1 MSSFLYEL
9 GRTAFRRRKTFA
21 AAWLVILVLLG
32 GFVAAFKNDFSDS
45 FTLPGSES
53 QEAQD
58 SLKLTFPQASGA
70 AGSIIVVA
78 PEGQKVT
85 DKDFR
90 SAIGDAVDRVDD
102 FDHVESAT
110 SPFSKRVKGGVSEG
124 DRAAIINISYDDDYQ
139 ALPETVKSDLL
150 TEVDHMKQELPNGTQ
165 VAPGGDIFKVTGM
178 HVSWVEGLGVAIAFV
193 VLLFTF
199 GSALAAGIPLVTA
212 ILGVML
218 GLMLIVASTAFAD
231 VSSTA
236 PMLALML
243 GLAVGIDYALFI
255 ISRARSL
262 LRDGLEPEEAVARA
276 LATAGSAVVFAGM
289 TVIIA
294 LVGLMVCRMPFLTVM
309 GFGAAGTV
317 AVAVLVALTLVPAL
331 MGMLGKRLIP
341 RSVRRARARAEAR
354 GEAEPA
360 RASGAEPVA
369 GPGAPPVT
377 GGAHAMAGAEAG
389 AQAPADTQ
397 PLPAARGA
405 RPHAPAVTAPPATS
419 PHGGPERKRSLPQRF
434 YHAWVSAAT
443 KIPIL
448 TVLII
453 VVGLGLFAI
462 PASKLQLAL
471 PNNGGEEAGSPARVT
486 YDLTEEYFGP
496 GYNGPLV
503 MTAGIIGSDDP
514 LGDVDDMKKEIEKVA
529 GVERV
534 VLATPNENADTAL
547 FQIVPT
553 TGPSDPQTEDVVNRL
568 RDLEPHF
575 QDAYGFNTAVTG
587 STAVG
592 IDVSSQLAKS
602 LLPFGIFVVG
612 LSLILLTMVFRS
624 IAVPIKAT
632 VGFLLSVVAAMGV
645 VSLVFVEGHGASLFN
660 LEQVGPIIS
669 FLPIML
675 MGILF
680 GLAMDYEVFL
690 VSGMRE
696 AYVHGA
702 SAKEAIVKGFMSSA
716 SVVVAAAIIMFSV
729 FFAFVP
735 TGEPIIK
742 SIALGLAVGIF
753 VDAFIVRMTLVPAVM
768 ALLGNAAWWLPKWLD
783 RLLPHFD
790 VEGEGLYHQV
800 ALRDWPEPDSPYRV
814 YGKAMS
820 LGTRGHRVF
829 EDVDIALLPGE
840 LLALTGPG
848 AEALL
853 FAISGRANLDSGD
866 LKVGSFV
873 LPEQANKVR
882 KRTPYLML
890 NPADPDMR
898 PRADHLRDL
907 AAAPPELLVVDAA
920 DQPHDQETAELV
932 SRLIAAALQ
941 AGSAVVLTLGNP
953 EADWMIPARTDY
965 TLLDLAAH
973 RRGAEPTL
981 APMGGHR

>member
-85 DKDFR
+85 DRQFR

-369 GPGAPPVT
+369 GPGA
-377 GGAHAMAGAEAG
+377 
-389 AQAPADTQ
+389 
-397 PLPAARGA
+397 
-405 RPHAPAVTAPPATS
+405 
-419 PHGGPERKRSLPQRF
+419 
-434 YHAWVSAAT
+434 
-443 KIPIL
+443 
-448 TVLII
+448 
-453 VVGLGLFAI
+453 
-462 PASKLQLAL
+462 
-471 PNNGGEEAGSPARVT
+471 
-486 YDLTEEYFGP
+486 
-496 GYNGPLV
+496 
-503 MTAGIIGSDDP
+503 
-514 LGDVDDMKKEIEKVA
+514 
-529 GVERV
+529 
-534 VLATPNENADTAL
+534 
-547 FQIVPT
+547 
-553 TGPSDPQTEDVVNRL
+553 
-568 RDLEPHF
+568 
-575 QDAYGFNTAVTG
+575 
-587 STAVG
+587 
-592 IDVSSQLAKS
+592 
-602 LLPFGIFVVG
+602 
-612 LSLILLTMVFRS
+612 
-624 IAVPIKAT
+624 
-632 VGFLLSVVAAMGV
+632 
-645 VSLVFVEGHGASLFN
+645 
-660 LEQVGPIIS
+660 
-669 FLPIML
+669 
-675 MGILF
+675 
-680 GLAMDYEVFL
+680 
-690 VSGMRE
+690 
-696 AYVHGA
+696 
-702 SAKEAIVKGFMSSA
+702 
-716 SVVVAAAIIMFSV
+716 
-729 FFAFVP
+729 
-735 TGEPIIK
+735 
-742 SIALGLAVGIF
+742 
-753 VDAFIVRMTLVPAVM
+753 
-768 ALLGNAAWWLPKWLD
+768 
-783 RLLPHFD
+783 
-790 VEGEGLYHQV
+790 
-800 ALRDWPEPDSPYRV
+800 
-814 YGKAMS
+814 
-820 LGTRGHRVF
+820 
-829 EDVDIALLPGE
+829 
-840 LLALTGPG
+840 
-848 AEALL
+848 
-853 FAISGRANLDSGD
+853 
-866 LKVGSFV
+866 
-873 LPEQANKVR
+873 
-882 KRTPYLML
+882 
-890 NPADPDMR
+890 
-898 PRADHLRDL
+898 
-907 AAAPPELLVVDAA
+907 
-920 DQPHDQETAELV
+920 
-932 SRLIAAALQ
+932 
-941 AGSAVVLTLGNP
+941 
-953 EADWMIPARTDY
+953 
-965 TLLDLAAH
+965 
-973 RRGAEPTL
+973 
-981 APMGGHR
+981 